1 MQIIKRNRAQCPN
14 CGDIIESISKHNIV
28 ACSCYKASNGMT
40 GLYVEGGTDKLL
52 RGGPARWTCTDLSD
66 WYEGTE
72 NDK

>member
-1 MQIIKRNRAQCPN
+1 MQVIRRNRAQCPN
-14 CGDIIESISKHNIV
+14 CGEIIESISKHNIV
-28 ACSCYKASNGMT
+28 ACSCYKASNGKT

-72 NDK
+72 DDK